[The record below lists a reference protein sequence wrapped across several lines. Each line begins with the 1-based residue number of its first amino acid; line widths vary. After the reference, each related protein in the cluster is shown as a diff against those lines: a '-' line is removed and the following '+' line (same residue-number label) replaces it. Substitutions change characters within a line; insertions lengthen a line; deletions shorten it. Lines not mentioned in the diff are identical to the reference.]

1 MKNISL
7 TPGPLYQIS
16 SPETNMSPSF
26 RSQEISRDCTE
37 IYRNIA
43 GCLVLIRHR
52 HVWYIFISNFFFFPI
67 CVQDENDPKESLL
80 VCFQRT
86 FFKKEACHLLLD
98 WSYDLLRKIIPCTM
112 RNCIP
117 LTFLWLQEPLTMISF
132 KTDAVSA
139 VRKNSWGHQYFK
151 PWKETLFI

>member
-7 TPGPLYQIS
+7 TPGPLYHIS
-16 SPETNMSPSF
+16 TPETNMSPSF

-37 IYRNIA
+37 IYRNIV

-52 HVWYIFISNFFFFPI
+52 HVWYIFISNFFFPHLCSRWKWPKRISFSLFP
-67 CVQDENDPKESLL
+67 VY
-80 VCFQRT
+80 